1 MNSVTIIIPLSF
13 QAHRHPFINPLY
25 WWFFHRYSI
34 FEIPSRYNAPL
45 YFKSGGEQLS
55 GTFVVNRYV
64 PPYEISSYC
73 SSNDTEFLPLKCEPD
88 SVYYDIMVIK
98 SPEPGEPLYAN
109 YKYYAYTEEELLE
122 NGPPLNAADE
132 VSTIQLSYQPGEPA
146 GE

>member
-1 MNSVTIIIPLSF
+1 
-13 QAHRHPFINPLY
+13 
-25 WWFFHRYSI
+25 
-34 FEIPSRYNAPL
+34 
-45 YFKSGGEQLS
+45 
-55 GTFVVNRYV
+55 
-64 PPYEISSYC
+64 
-73 SSNDTEFLPLKCEPD
+73 
-88 SVYYDIMVIK
+88 MVIK